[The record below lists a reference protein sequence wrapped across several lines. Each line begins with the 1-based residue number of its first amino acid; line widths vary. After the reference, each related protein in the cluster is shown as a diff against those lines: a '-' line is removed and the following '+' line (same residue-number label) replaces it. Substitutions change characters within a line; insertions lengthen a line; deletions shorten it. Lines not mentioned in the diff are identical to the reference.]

1 MANNLT
7 TKTVAL
13 PVKNGERKESK
24 RAIPGFE
31 SNQSQIISNHLGVSS
46 PLFFMGERC

>member
-1 MANNLT
+1 M
-7 TKTVAL
+7 
-13 PVKNGERKESK
+13 KNRGEERKK
-24 RAIPGFE
+24 RATPGFE